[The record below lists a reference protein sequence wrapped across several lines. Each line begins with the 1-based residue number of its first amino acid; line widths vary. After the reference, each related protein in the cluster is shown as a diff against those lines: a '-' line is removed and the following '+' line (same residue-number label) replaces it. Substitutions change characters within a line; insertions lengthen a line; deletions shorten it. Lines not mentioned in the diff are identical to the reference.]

1 MNFSALMQL
10 KEEWASFK
18 MRHPK
23 FVLFAKAA
31 CGQALFEGTVVDIK
45 VTTPDGKVINSNIKL
60 KKEDLE
66 LFHQF
71 KNLC

>member
-10 KEEWASFK
+10 KGEWDSFK

-23 FVLFAKAA
+23 FILFAKAV

-45 VTTPDGKVINSNIKL
+45 VTTPEGKVINSNIKL

-66 LFHQF
+66 LFNQF
-71 KNLC
+71 KDIC

>member
-10 KEEWASFK
+10 KGEWDSFK

-23 FVLFAKAA
+23 FVSFAKAV

-45 VTTPDGKVINSNIKL
+45 VTTPEGKVINSNIKL

-66 LFHQF
+66 LFNQF
-71 KNLC
+71 KDIC